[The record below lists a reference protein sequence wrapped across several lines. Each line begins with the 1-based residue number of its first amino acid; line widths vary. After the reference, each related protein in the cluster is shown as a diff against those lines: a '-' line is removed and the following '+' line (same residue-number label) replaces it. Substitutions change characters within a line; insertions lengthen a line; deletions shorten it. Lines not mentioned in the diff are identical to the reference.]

1 LQDLSTLMPFN
12 LLGEVQ
18 RASGMSGYR
27 KPATLRVSRK
37 AG

>member
-1 LQDLSTLMPFN
+1 MPFN
-12 LLGEVQ
+12 LLGEFQ